1 MIELETPE
9 DVDGLLGWSVDLS
22 EDASILAVGTSV
34 ENPQPNDESIRMYK
48 WDGQRYIALLNGV
61 PAGPAASVSLSSD
74 GKAVAVGLP
83 FDTWKG
89 GSTRVY
95 NFHPSSPCDDPSE
108 IPLRIS
114 FTTDASSEETSWELR
129 VGSEVKLKRGSGSLS
144 GHKYTTFVEEMCV
157 PDTSCAKFIVFDRG
171 GDGVSPWTNVV
182 NSLTYIFRFPQ

>member
-1 MIELETPE
+1 MFVCTFS
-9 DVDGLLGWSVDLS
+9 WTVDLS

-48 WDGQRYIALLNGV
+48 WNGTHYKALFNGV

-95 NFHPSSPCDDPSE
+95 SFHPSSPCDDPSE

-114 FTTDASSEETSWELR
+114 FTTDASPEETSWELQ
-129 VGSEVKLKRGSGSLS
+129 VDSQIKWINGSLS
-144 GHKYTTFVEEMCV
+144 GHTTYVEEMCV
-157 PDTSCAKFIVFDRG
+157 SAKSCVTFTANDTR
-171 GDGVSPWTNVV
+171 GDGVS
-182 NSLTYIFRFPQ
+182 SI